1 MNNKC
6 YLIDVYSVLQ
16 EAHISLR
23 GIDMYFKS
31 ACRFTRAVINDVGQT
46 QIEGQ
51 TLVDKWNYQF
61 DACKARK

>member
-23 GIDMYFKS
+23 GIDMYFKY

-46 QIEGQ
+46 
-51 TLVDKWNYQF
+51 
-61 DACKARK
+61 

>member
-23 GIDMYFKS
+23 D
-31 ACRFTRAVINDVGQT
+31 
-46 QIEGQ
+46 IEICTSNLHAGL
-51 TLVDKWNYQF
+51 LVLL
-61 DACKARK
+61 